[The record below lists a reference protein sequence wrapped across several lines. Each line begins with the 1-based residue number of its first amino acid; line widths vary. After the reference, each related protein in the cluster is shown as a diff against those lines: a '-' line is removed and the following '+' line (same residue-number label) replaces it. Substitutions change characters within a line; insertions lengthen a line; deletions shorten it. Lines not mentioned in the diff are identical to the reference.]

1 MADIIVKWRPSLS
14 RRKVINASI
23 VYIILT
29 ISALIFFFPFFWM
42 LSTAFKSPAQIFA
55 IPMRWLPNPIHWQN
69 FPIMWELISFQTPLL
84 NSIIITGGSLLGIL
98 ISGPLVAFGFARLD
112 FKGKD
117 FLFIVLLG
125 TIMLPRQIT
134 IIPLYIIYRHLNWI
148 DTFKPFIIP
157 AFFGGGAFNIFLL
170 RQFFMTIPFELED
183 SARIDGCSTLGIFWR
198 IFIPLSKPVLA
209 AVGIFSFVGVWN
221 DYFRPLIFLSSAEKI
236 PLTVAL
242 ALFKD
247 VQGGL
252 EYNMVMAA
260 ALVATVPCI
269 VIFLAAQ
276 KYFVEGIALTGIKE

>member
-1 MADIIVKWRPSLS
+1 MTDTTVKWRASLS
-14 RRKVINASI
+14 RERVINAII
-23 VYIILT
+23 VYFILT
-29 ISALIFFFPFFWM
+29 ISALIFSFPFFWM

-98 ISGPLVAFGFARLD
+98 ISAPLVAFGFARLD

-117 FLFIVLLG
+117 LLFITLLG
-125 TIMLPRQIT
+125 TIMLPIQIT
-134 IIPLYIIYRHLNWI
+134 IIPLYIIYRYLNWI

-183 SARIDGCSTLGIFWR
+183 SARIDGCSTFGIFWR

-221 DYFRPLIFLSSAEKI
+221 EYFRPLIFLSSPEKI

-242 ALFKD
+242 ALFRD

-252 EYNMVMAA
+252 EYNLVMAA
-260 ALVATVPCI
+260 ALVATIPCI
-269 VIFLAAQ
+269 AIFLAAQ
-276 KYFVEGIALTGIKE
+276 KYFVEGITLTGLKG

>member
-1 MADIIVKWRPSLS
+1 M
-14 RRKVINASI
+14 
-23 VYIILT
+23 
-29 ISALIFFFPFFWM
+29 
-42 LSTAFKSPAQIFA
+42 
-55 IPMRWLPNPIHWQN
+55 
-69 FPIMWELISFQTPLL
+69 MWELISFHTPFL
-84 NSIIITGGSLLGIL
+84 NSVIITSGSLLGIL
-98 ISGPLVAFGFARLD
+98 LSAPLVAFGFARLD
-112 FKGKD
+112 FKGKN

-125 TIMLPRQIT
+125 TIMLPAQIT
-134 IIPLYIIYRHLNWI
+134 IIPLYIIYRYLNWI

-209 AVGIFSFVGVWN
+209 AVVIFSFVNTWN
-221 DYFRPLIFLSSAEKI
+221 DYFTPLIFLSSAEKL

-260 ALVATVPCI
+260 ALVATIPCI
-269 VIFLAAQ
+269 AIFLAAQ
-276 KYFVEGIALTGIKE
+276 KYFVEGIALTGLKE